1 MTSYILTLHAAPWS
15 NQSVATACDF
25 AEAAI
30 AMGKE
35 VKALFLYQ
43 DAVLNASNSLDIPSD
58 EFNGSD
64 RLSALH
70 NKFGTKILLCVTA
83 ASKRGL
89 NQDNIN
95 KGYTIAGLAEFAEMT
110 TTTDNV
116 IQFKWSNNEK
126 NLSHSQSIRHEYISW

>member
-1 MTSYILTLHAAPWS
+1 MTSYILTLHNAPWS

-30 AMGKE
+30 LKGKD

-43 DAVLNASNSLDIPSD
+43 DAVLNANNALDIPSD
-58 EFNGSD
+58 EFNGGE
-64 RLSALH
+64 RLQALH
-70 NKFGTKILLCVTA
+70 QKFGTRLLLCVTA

-89 NQDNIN
+89 NQDNIS

-110 TTTDNV
+110 TSTDKV
-116 IQFKWSNNEK
+116 IQFK
-126 NLSHSQSIRHEYISW
+126 